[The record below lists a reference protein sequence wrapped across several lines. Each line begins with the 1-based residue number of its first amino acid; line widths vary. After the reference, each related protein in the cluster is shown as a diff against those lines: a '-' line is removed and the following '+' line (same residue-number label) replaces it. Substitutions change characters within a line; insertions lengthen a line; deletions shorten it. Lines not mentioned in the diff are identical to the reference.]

1 MTEDI
6 DWEKVAKNF
15 QIENEILRGQI
26 KFYPYNQPQRFS
38 ISLGPVLKDM
48 ITWIEAHPF
57 AVIAIFYVLSTLMM
71 DVVDISMKVRS
82 AA

>member
-26 KFYPYNQPQRFS
+26 KFYNYNQPRSFS
-38 ISLGPVLKDM
+38 VSLVPALKDM